1 MIFTN
6 ISLSKLVDTPVVGD
20 KMPSHAIVASDDKYE
35 NKTTVGK
42 LWMKEYNGTKYL
54 SGGLNKEN
62 RKYQKK
68 DGTQGEEKEYVVISR
83 DDYNELV
90 ASKSNQGQEVQ
101 GAGFNGAVEDISAI
115 DF

>member
-6 ISLSKLVDTPVVGD
+6 ISLKKLVDTPVAGD

-42 LWMKEYNGTKYL
+42 MWLKEYDGQKYL

-62 RKYQKK
+62 KKYPKK
-68 DGTQGEEKEYVVISR
+68 DGSHGEERAYILITRDEYE
-83 DDYNELV
+83 ELI
-90 ASKSNQGQEVQ
+90 ASKSQVKGNGYNGEV
-101 GAGFNGAVEDISAI
+101 ADTTDIP
-115 DF
+115 F

>member
-6 ISLSKLVDTPVVGD
+6 ISLKKLVDTPVAGD

-42 LWMKEYNGTKYL
+42 MWLKEYDGQKYL

-68 DGTQGEEKEYVVISR
+68 DGTQGEEKAYVIISR
-83 DDYNELV
+83 DEYEQLTSTQPKVEPKGYTGEASDYDNIP
-90 ASKSNQGQEVQ
+90 
-101 GAGFNGAVEDISAI
+101 F
-115 DF
+115 

>member
-6 ISLSKLVDTPVVGD
+6 ISLKKLVDTPVAGD
-20 KMPSHAIVASDDKYE
+20 KMPSHAIAASDDKYE
-35 NKTTVGK
+35 NKTTIGK
-42 LWMKEYNGTKYL
+42 MWLKEYDGQKYL

-68 DGTQGEEKEYVVISR
+68 DGTEGLEKAYIIISKDEYES
-83 DDYNELV
+83 LL
-90 ASKSNQGQEVQ
+90 ASKSEVKT
-101 GAGFNGAVEDISAI
+101 GGYTGEVADFSAI

>member
-1 MIFTN
+1 MILTN
-6 ISLSKLVDTPVVGD
+6 ISLKKLVDTPVAGD

-42 LWMKEYNGTKYL
+42 MWLKEYDGQKYL

-68 DGTQGEEKEYVVISR
+68 DGTQGEEKAYVIISR
-83 DDYNELV
+83 DEYESLL
-90 ASKSNQGQEVQ
+90 ASKSEVK
-101 GAGFNGAVEDISAI
+101 GSGYNGEVADFSQI